1 MASLST
7 HVLDTAQGCPARG
20 LSLTLYRLVGS
31 DRIELGQFTT
41 NDDGRVDGGLFNDP
55 ETALGE
61 YEIVFQAGAYLKASG
76 GTDRYLTEVPIRF
89 SIYDQT
95 HYHVPLLV
103 SSFGYSTYRG
113 S

>member
-7 HVLDTAQGCPARG
+7 HALDTALGCPARG
-20 LSLTLYRLVGS
+20 LNLTLYKINGS
-31 DRIELGQFTT
+31 ERVELGRFTT

-55 ETALGE
+55 DTQLGE
-61 YEIVFQAGAYLKASG
+61 YEIIFEAGQYLAANG
-76 GTDRYLTEVPIRF
+76 GTDKYLTQVPIRF

-95 HYHVPLLV
+95 HYHVPLLLA
-103 SSFGYSTYRG
+103 SFGYSTYRG

>member
-7 HVLDTAQGCPARG
+7 HALDTALGCPARG
-20 LSLTLYRLVGS
+20 LNLTLFKINGAQRV
-31 DRIELGQFTT
+31 ELGRFTT
-41 NDDGRVDGGLFNDP
+41 NDDGRVEGGLLNDP
-55 ETALGE
+55 NTELGE
-61 YEIVFQAGAYLKASG
+61 YEILFEAGEYLKANG
-76 GTDRYLTEVPIRF
+76 GTDRYLTQVPIRF

-103 SSFGYSTYRG
+103 ASYGYSTYRG